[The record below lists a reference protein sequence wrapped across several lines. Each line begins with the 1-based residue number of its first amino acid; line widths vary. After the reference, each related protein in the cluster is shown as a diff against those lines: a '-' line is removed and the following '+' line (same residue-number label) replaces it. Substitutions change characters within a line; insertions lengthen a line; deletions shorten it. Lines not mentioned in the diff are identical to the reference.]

1 MKSRSKA
8 GEGHARPSDD
18 ESIEATAA
26 AWLAQRDNVMTADDE
41 LALASW
47 RAADPRHEAAFAR
60 LERAWVTLQS
70 LRNFRPEA
78 ARHPDRDILARP
90 AGGRVLAFPA
100 RIISIAAAAAV
111 FVLVAGWWVVRSG
124 KDRTEAIT
132 YVTSVGGFQR
142 VLLPDRSVLE
152 LNGDTA
158 AEVRFTVAERRVRL
172 ARGEAHFSVAKNP
185 ARPFWVEAGGIA
197 VRAVGTAFNVRVGF
211 REVEVLVTEG
221 KVSVT
226 EPIGPALAGAPLSST
241 PAGREPA
248 RIRGIPE
255 FLGANERVRIATVSP
270 AQVGYAAPAAEPLV
284 ERISPEAVREALAW
298 QGPRLVFV
306 DTPLAEVV
314 AQFNRANAVQLE
326 LADPA
331 LAALPIGGSFR
342 PDNFE
347 AAVRLLESGGE
358 VVVDRSNPAHLVLRR
373 AK

>member
-1 MKSRSKA
+1 MKSRFKA
-8 GEGHARPSDD
+8 GEGAARPSDD

-26 AWLAQRDNVMTADDE
+26 AWLAQSDNAMTAADE
-41 LALASW
+41 LALARW
-47 RAADPRHEAAFAR
+47 RAADPRHEAALAR
-60 LERAWVTLQS
+60 LEGAWVTLQS
-70 LRNFRPEA
+70 LRNFRPEST
-78 ARHPDRDILARP
+78 RHPDRDILARP
-90 AGGRVLAFPA
+90 AGGQVLAFPA
-100 RIISIAAAAAV
+100 RIISIAAAA
-111 FVLVAGWWVVRSG
+111 VLMLFAGWWLVRPG
-124 KDRTEAIT
+124 KNSAEAIT
-132 YVTSVGGFQR
+132 YVTTVGGFQR

-152 LNGDTA
+152 LNGDTS
-158 AEVRFTVAERRVRL
+158 AEVQFTAAERRVRL

-197 VRAVGTAFNVRVGF
+197 VRAVGTAFNVRVGP

-221 KVSVT
+221 KVSVS
-226 EPIGPALAGAPLSST
+226 EAVGRAPAGTPLRST
-241 PAGREPA
+241 PAGREPV
-248 RIRGIPE
+248 RIKGAPE
-255 FLGANERVRIATVSP
+255 FLGANERLRIAMVSP
-270 AQVGYAAPAAEPLV
+270 AQAGSAALAAKPLV
-284 ERISPEAVREALAW
+284 ERIAQEAVREALAW

-314 AQFNRANAVQLE
+314 AQFNCANVVQLE